1 VLFTCGK
8 KRFFLNDGAKGR
20 ESALSLSAEEKQP
33 DVAQRAEGVRGLEN
47 QCVLLCRVPEPVCY

>member
-1 VLFTCGK
+1 MGK

-33 DVAQRAEGVRGLEN
+33 DVAQRAEAVRGLEN
-47 QCVLLCRVPEPVCY
+47 QCVLLCPVSEPVCY